1 MQTQTPSL
9 STPSSPPSSVSS
21 QPGPSEQGL
30 VLQLFLQAVANK
42 QDVPPNLAV
51 AVLALTPQYRQLLA
65 IKLAQM
71 EQADPES
78 VRPPQPALDA
88 LQKARGTRL
97 SNGQMLAK
105 AVEVASEQQRLALYR
120 KGLEAGLLPG
130 PSGPSGKQADQA
142 LPKATQ
148 LELGAQRKVLANED
162 QAGKTAELKTNLGVA
177 GRL

>member
-1 MQTQTPSL
+1 MQTSTPSP
-9 STPSSPPSSVSS
+9 SIPSSPPSSPSS
-21 QPGPSEQGL
+21 PGPAEQGL
-30 VLQLFLQAVANK
+30 VLQMFLQAVANK
-42 QDVPPNLAV
+42 QEVPPNLAV

-71 EQADPES
+71 EQADPDS

-88 LQKARGTRL
+88 LQRARGTRL
-97 SNGQMLAK
+97 SDGRMLPK
-105 AVEVASEQQRLALYR
+105 AVEMASEQQRLALYR
-120 KGLEAGLLPG
+120 KGLEAGLVAG

-148 LELGAQRKVLANED
+148 LELGAQRKVLATED
-162 QAGKTAELKTNLGVA
+162 QAGKTADLKANLAIA